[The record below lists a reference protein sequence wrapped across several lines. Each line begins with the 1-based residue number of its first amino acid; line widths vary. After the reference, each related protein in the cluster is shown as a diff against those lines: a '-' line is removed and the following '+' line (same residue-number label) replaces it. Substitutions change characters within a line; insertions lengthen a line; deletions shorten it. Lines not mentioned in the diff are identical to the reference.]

1 MTSAVPAQLTPPLLL
16 LSGLLCDA
24 SIWDAQR
31 AALADIAGVHV
42 LDFPGI
48 DSVQQMAAQTLAAAP
63 DQFALAG
70 HSMGGRVALEIVRQA
85 PERVQRLALL
95 DTGVHPAH
103 AQEHAQRGALVE
115 LARRDGMQVLA
126 RQWLPPMLHPDRH
139 DDAELMDA
147 LMAMVMRQTP
157 QSYAAQ
163 VTALLNRPD
172 AAPVLA
178 QVQCPTLLGV
188 GRQDSWS
195 PLERHQDMARQI
207 PHAQLVVFE
216 HSGHM
221 TPVEAPAAVSAALR
235 DWLAA

>member
-1 MTSAVPAQLTPPLLL
+1 
-16 LSGLLCDA
+16 
-24 SIWDAQR
+24 
-31 AALADIAGVHV
+31 
-42 LDFPGI
+42 
-48 DSVQQMAAQTLAAAP
+48 
-63 DQFALAG
+63 
-70 HSMGGRVALEIVRQA
+70 
-85 PERVQRLALL
+85 
-95 DTGVHPAH
+95 H

-115 LARRDGMQVLA
+115 LARRDGMQALA

-139 DDAELMDA
+139 DDAELMQA
-147 LMAMVMRQTP
+147 LVAMVMRQTP

-178 QVQCPTLLGV
+178 QVHCPTLLGV